1 MIVIVGGFNYHSGM
15 RVLKYISDHSLWAI
29 LSVLFTAL
37 ILFIAAYSY
46 MELAL
51 PSVDKLKD
59 VHLQVPL
66 KVYGK
71 NAELMAQYG
80 IKRRIPV
87 TLAEIPKPLVEAV
100 VATEDARFYD
110 HPGVDF
116 ISLVRAAKAVL
127 SSGRKVQGASTITMQ
142 VARNFFL
149 SRKKTYS
156 RKINEIL
163 LAIKIDKEF
172 SKDKILELYLN
183 KIYLGNRAYGVAA
196 AAKVYYG
203 KKLRQLTLPE
213 MAMIA
218 GLPQAPST
226 DNPIANPKDALERR
240 NHVLERMLDNHYID
254 QATYEKA
261 IKAPITARYHRQT
274 MNLQAPYVAEMV
286 RQAVVDRFGKSVYES
301 GYSVYTTLDA
311 NLQNAASSALDK
323 GLEAYDRRH
332 GYRKPEHHFGAYDP
346 ALRANWLKQ
355 LAEFPTVNGRQP
367 AAVTQVGQQFVTAML
382 QDGEV
387 VTINWNGLKWA
398 RPYIEK
404 RRYPGPSP
412 KSARSIVAQGDVI
425 YVMQDSKQSWLLTQ
439 LPKVQGAILSL
450 DPEDGA
456 VLALSGGYDYQL
468 SHFNRA
474 TQAIRQPGSNFKPF
488 IYSAAL
494 AKGFTLASII
504 NDAPVVIE
512 DSGENQLWRPRND
525 TQRFYGP
532 TSVRTGLVKS
542 RNLVSIRLLQDTGI
556 PFTLD
561 YLRRF
566 GFNPNN
572 MPHALSLALGSA
584 GVTPMQI
591 SSGYAVF
598 ANGGYKVQPYFISK
612 IVDQNQQVVY
622 QANPLQ
628 ACNACLTNPQLLP
641 DQRPQPPAKA
651 VITAQNAYLINT
663 ALQGVI
669 QQGTGRKALVL
680 KRTDIA
686 GKTGTTND
694 QVDAWFSGY
703 NHAVQATVWVGFDD
717 STDSLYEYGSKAAL
731 PIWIDYMQQALKDMP
746 EDPLPRPTGLVSVR
760 IDPATGLLARA
771 DDSRATFE
779 LFRKR
784 YAPTESSNQVPA
796 TTTWVQS
803 REVSSAP
810 SSPQSSSASGS
821 AEEAPLF

>member
-1 MIVIVGGFNYHSGM
+1 MIEDGFNYYRVM

-29 LSVLFTAL
+29 LSVIFTVL
-37 ILFIAAYSY
+37 ILFIAVYSY

-66 KVYGK
+66 KIYGK
-71 NAELMAQYG
+71 NGELMAQYG

-87 TLAEIPKPLVEAV
+87 TLDQIPKPLIEAV
-100 VATEDARFYD
+100 IATEDARFYD

-116 ISLVRAAKAVL
+116 ISLMRAAKAVL

-149 SRKKTYS
+149 TRKKTYS
-156 RKINEIL
+156 RKLNEIL

-196 AAKVYYG
+196 AAQVYYG
-203 KKLRQLTLPE
+203 KKLNQLTLPE

-254 QATYEKA
+254 RQTYDQA
-261 IKAPITARYHRQT
+261 IKAPNTARYHRQT
-274 MNLQAPYVAEMV
+274 TGLQAPYVAEMV
-286 RQAVVDRFGKSVYES
+286 RQAVVDHFGEGVYES

-311 NLQNAASSALDK
+311 KLQSAAAAALDK
-323 GLEAYDRRH
+323 GLEAYDHRH
-332 GYRKPEHHFGAYDP
+332 GYRKPEHHLGVYDP
-346 ALRANWLKQ
+346 QLQDSWQKQ
-355 LAEFPTVNGRQP
+355 LADFPTINDRQP
-367 AAVTQVGQQFVTAML
+367 AAVVEVGKQYVNAML
-382 QDGEV
+382 QDGQM
-387 VTINWNGLKWA
+387 VTINWGGLKWA

-404 RRYPGPSP
+404 HRYPGASP
-412 KSARSIVAQGDVI
+412 KTADSIVAEGDVI
-425 YVMQDSKQSWLLTQ
+425 YVMQDDHQDWQLTQ
-439 LPKVQGAILSL
+439 LPKVQGAIISLS
-450 DPEDGA
+450 PEDGA
-456 VLALSGGYDYQL
+456 VLALSGGYDYLL

-474 TQAIRQPGSNFKPF
+474 TQAVRQPGSNFKPF

-561 YLRRF
+561 YLQRF
-566 GFNPNN
+566 GFNPDNL
-572 MPHALSLALGSA
+572 PHALSLALGSA

-591 SSGYAVF
+591 ASGYTVF

-622 QANPLQ
+622 QSSPLK
-628 ACNACLTNPQLLP
+628 ACAACLTDPHLP
-641 DQRPQPPAKA
+641 TDQRPQPAAKA

-669 QQGTGRKALVL
+669 QQGTGRQALVL

-703 NHAVQATVWVGFDD
+703 NHALQATVWVGFDD
-717 STDSLYEYGSKAAL
+717 SNDSLYEYGSKAAL
-731 PIWIDYMQQALKDMP
+731 PIWIDYMQAALEGTP

-771 DDSRATFE
+771 DDANASFE
-779 LFRKR
+779 LFRER
-784 YAPTESSNQVPA
+784 YAPTEFSNQVAPA
-796 TTTWVQS
+796 TTTWVSSQQQTAS
-803 REVSSAP
+803 AAPVSQA
-810 SSPQSSSASGS
+810 SSPSS
-821 AEEAPLF
+821 AEESPLF